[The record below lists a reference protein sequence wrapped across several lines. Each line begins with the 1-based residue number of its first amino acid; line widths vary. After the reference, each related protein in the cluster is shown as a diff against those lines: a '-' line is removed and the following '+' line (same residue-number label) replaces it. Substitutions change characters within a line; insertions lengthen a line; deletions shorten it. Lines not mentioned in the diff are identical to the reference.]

1 MASSIAHQA
10 VPGKRPPRETLVSAR
25 LCTAGE
31 GMVESGAMATLL
43 TGNESIARGAFE
55 GGVTAAF
62 GYPGTPSTEI
72 LENLAKYKD
81 HGVYAE
87 WSPNE
92 KVALEAA
99 AGASISGARTL
110 VTMKLVGLN
119 VAADPLMTLS
129 YIGVVGGMVVV
140 VADDPG
146 QDSSQ
151 TEQDTR
157 HYARL
162 AKVPCLEPADAA
174 EARDFVV
181 RGFEL
186 SEKWRCPVILR
197 TTTCVAHS
205 RALVEEREPR
215 PRNET
220 KFTPDLKQFVP
231 LPIFGRVLRRK
242 VEERLDAQAAE
253 AAASDLNSVIRRPGR
268 ALGIVSHGVTALHAA
283 EVFSDASVLKI
294 GWGWPFPDALL
305 RDFAAS
311 VDRLLVVEEG
321 DPILEEHIRSL
332 GIACD
337 GKGVV
342 PRCGELTPA
351 VLYGVRRALFP
362 ELALPPLPAPVPEA
376 ADLPARP
383 PMLCPGCPH
392 RGLFLALTHFDV
404 IVTGDIG
411 CYSLGAFP
419 PLSRTDALLCMGAGF
434 TMAHGMQKAGEK
446 KPVVGVVGDS
456 TFFHSGITGLLDAVY
471 NKSAATFVVVD
482 NRITA
487 MTGHQDHPGTG
498 VTLLGEPTKA
508 ASIEGIARA
517 CGVERIRVVN
527 PYDQKETVEAL
538 REELAAP
545 EPSLVISR
553 APCPLHIRRP
563 LGPPRAI
570 DPTKCVGCKACL
582 KCGCPAIELAA
593 AGAVQGADAAR
604 PRPRINATMCN
615 GCGLCDQLCKFGAL
629 SATPRA

>member
-1 MASSIAHQA
+1 MKH
-10 VPGKRPPRETLVSAR
+10 
-25 LCTAGE
+25 
-31 GMVESGAMATLL
+31 LL
-43 TGNESIARGAFE
+43 TGNEAIARGAFE

-72 LENLAKYKD
+72 LENLALYKD
-81 HGVYAE
+81 RGVYAE

-99 AGASISGARTL
+99 AGASIAGARTL

-129 YIGVVGGMVVV
+129 YVGVRGGMVIV

-162 AKVPCLEPADAA
+162 AKVPCLEPGDAA

-181 RGFEL
+181 RGLEL

-220 KFTPDLKQFVP
+220 RFERDVPQFVP
-231 LPIFGRVLRRK
+231 LPVYGRVLRRK

-253 AAASDLNSVIRRPGR
+253 AAASDLNAVIRRPGR
-268 ALGIVSHGVTALHAA
+268 AFGIVSHGVTALHAA
-283 EVFSDASVLKI
+283 EVFPDASVLKI

-305 RDFAAS
+305 RAFAAS
-311 VDRLLVVEEG
+311 VDRLLVVDEG
-321 DPILEEHIRSL
+321 DPVLEEHVRSL
-332 GIACD
+332 GLACD
-337 GKGVV
+337 GKNVV

-351 VLYGVRRALFP
+351 RLHEVRRALFP
-362 ELALPPLPAPVPEA
+362 ELGLPPLPGPVPEA

-383 PMLCPGCPH
+383 PTLCPGCPH
-392 RGLFLALTHFDV
+392 RGLFLALTRFDV

-419 PLSRTDALLCMGAGF
+419 PLSRTDTILCMGAGF

-446 KPVVGVVGDS
+446 KPVVGIVGDS

-498 VTLLGEPTKA
+498 VTLLGEETKA

-527 PYDQKETVEAL
+527 PYDQAQTVEVL
-538 REELAAP
+538 KEEIAAP

-553 APCPLHIRRP
+553 APCPLHVKKR
-563 LGPPRAI
+563 LGPARTI
-570 DPTKCVGCKACL
+570 DPARCVGCKVCL
-582 KCGCPAIELAA
+582 KCGCPALELQPD
-593 AGAVQGADAAR
+593 GR
-604 PRPRINATMCN
+604 PRVNPVTCI
-615 GCGLCDQLCKFGAL
+615 GCGLCDQLCRFGAL
-629 SATPRA
+629 APAAGS

>member
-1 MASSIAHQA
+1 M
-10 VPGKRPPRETLVSAR
+10 KK
-25 LCTAGE
+25 
-31 GMVESGAMATLL
+31 LL
-43 TGNESIARGAFE
+43 SGNEAIARGAFE
-55 GGVTAAF
+55 SGVTAAF

-72 LENLAKYKD
+72 LEKLAEFKD
-81 HGVYAE
+81 SGVYAE

-99 AGASISGARTL
+99 AGASIAGARTL

-129 YIGVVGGMVVV
+129 YVGVRGGMVVV

-162 AKVPCLEPADAA
+162 AKIPCIEPADAG
-174 EARDFVV
+174 EARDFTAMA
-181 RGFEL
+181 FDL

-197 TTTCVAHS
+197 TTTCVSHS
-205 RALVEEREPR
+205 RSLVDEREAR

-220 KFTPDLKQFVP
+220 RFEKDLKQFVP
-231 LPIFGRVLRRK
+231 LPIYGRVLRRK
-242 VEERLDAQAAE
+242 VEERLDGQAAE
-253 AAASDLNSVIRRPGR
+253 AAASSFNRTIRRGN

-283 EVFSDASVLKI
+283 EIFSDASILKI
-294 GWGWPFPDALL
+294 GWGFPFPDNLL
-305 RDFAAS
+305 RKFASS
-311 VDRLLVVEEG
+311 VERLLVIDEG

-337 GKGVV
+337 GKNFV

-351 VLYGVRRALFP
+351 VLHDVRRTMFP
-362 ELALPPLPAPVPEA
+362 ELGLEPLPATIAEA
-376 ADLPARP
+376 TDLPARP
-383 PMLCPGCPH
+383 PMLCAGCPH
-392 RGLFLALTHFDV
+392 RGLFLALSHFDV
-404 IVTGDIG
+404 VTTGDIG

-419 PLSRTDALLCMGAGF
+419 PLSRTDTLLCMGAGF
-434 TMAHGMQKAGEK
+434 TMAHGMRKAGEK
-446 KPVVGVVGDS
+446 KPIVGIVGDS

-471 NKSAATFVVVD
+471 NKSDATFIVVD

-498 VTLLGEPTKA
+498 TTLLGEETKA
-508 ASIEGIARA
+508 ASIEAFARA

-527 PYDQKETVEAL
+527 PYNQAETVAVIG
-538 REELAAP
+538 EELAAP

-553 APCPLHIRRP
+553 APCPLHIKRM
-563 LGPPRAI
+563 LGAPRVVDNA
-570 DPTKCVGCKACL
+570 KCISCKACL
-582 KCGCPAIELAA
+582 KCGCPAIGWDGKAKI
-593 AGAVQGADAAR
+593 DAAQ
-604 PRPRINATMCN
+604 CN
-615 GCGLCDQLCKFGAL
+615 GCGLCDQLCRKGAI
-629 SATPRA
+629 SPGQSQS

>member
-1 MASSIAHQA
+1 M
-10 VPGKRPPRETLVSAR
+10 KK
-25 LCTAGE
+25 
-31 GMVESGAMATLL
+31 LL
-43 TGNESIARGAFE
+43 SGNEAIARGAFE
-55 GGVTAAF
+55 GGVTAGF

-72 LENLAKYKD
+72 LENLALYGPQ
-81 HGVYAE
+81 GVYAE

-99 AGASISGARTL
+99 AGASIAGARTL

-162 AKVPCLEPADAA
+162 AKVPVLEPADAA

-186 SEKWRCPVILR
+186 SEAYGCPVLLR
-197 TTTCVAHS
+197 TTTCVGHS
-205 RALVEEREPR
+205 RRLVEEREPR
-215 PRNET
+215 PRNT
-220 KFTPDLKQFVP
+220 VSFRPNVPRFVP
-231 LPIFGRVLRRK
+231 IPLYGRKLRVQ
-242 VEERLDAQAAE
+242 VEERLDRQAAD
-253 AAASDLNSVIRRPGR
+253 AAGSGLNAVLPGASR
-268 ALGIVSHGVTALHAA
+268 ALGIVSHGVTALHCR
-283 EVFSDASVLKI
+283 EQFPDAPLLKI
-294 GWGWPFPDALL
+294 GWGFPFPDALF
-305 RDFAAS
+305 RSFAAS
-311 VDRLLVVEEG
+311 VDRLLVIEEG
-321 DPILEEHIRSL
+321 DPILEERILSL
-332 GIACD
+332 GIPCE
-337 GKGVV
+337 GKRTGLV
-342 PRCGELTPA
+342 PRCGEITPA
-351 VLYGVRRALFP
+351 RIHAIRQRLFGRDAVP
-362 ELALPPLPAPVPEA
+362 DLPSPVPEA
-376 ADLPARP
+376 ADLPGRP

-411 CYSLGAFP
+411 CYSLGVFP
-419 PLSRTDALLCMGAGF
+419 PLSRTDVLLCMGAGF

-446 KPVVGVVGDS
+446 KKVVGIVGDS
-456 TFFHSGITGLLDAVY
+456 TFFHSGITGLLDVVY
-471 NKSAATFVVVD
+471 NKGSSTLIVVD

-508 ASIEGIARA
+508 ASIEAIARA

-527 PYDQKETVEAL
+527 PYDQAETVAAL
-538 REELAAP
+538 REEIASD

-553 APCPLHIRRP
+553 APCPLHIKRR
-563 LGPPRAI
+563 LGPARAI
-570 DPTKCVGCKACL
+570 DPAKCRACKACL
-582 KCGCPAIELAA
+582 RCGCPAIEV
-593 AGAVQGADAAR
+593 GENG
-604 PRPRINATMCN
+604 RPRINPAACN
-615 GCGLCDQLCKFGAL
+615 GCGLCDQLCRFGAIAAPD
-629 SATPRA
+629 SPPPSTTPPA

>member
-1 MASSIAHQA
+1 MKH
-10 VPGKRPPRETLVSAR
+10 LF
-25 LCTAGE
+25 
-31 GMVESGAMATLL
+31 
-43 TGNESIARGAFE
+43 TGNEAIARGAYE

-72 LENLAKYKD
+72 LENLARYKGQ
-81 HGVYAE
+81 GVYAE

-99 AGASISGARTL
+99 AGASIAGARTL

-129 YIGVVGGMVVV
+129 YVGVRGGMVIV

-181 RGFEL
+181 KGFDL
-186 SEKWRCPVILR
+186 SEKWRCPVIVR

-220 KFTPDLKQFVP
+220 RFERDVPQFVP
-231 LPIFGRVLRRK
+231 LPVYGRVLRRK
-242 VEERLDAQAAE
+242 VEERVGAQAAE
-253 AAASDLNSVIRRPGR
+253 AATSEFNTAIRRPGR
-268 ALGIVSHGVTALHAA
+268 TFGIVSHGVTALHAA
-283 EVFSDASVLKI
+283 EVFPDASVLKI

-311 VDRLLVVEEG
+311 VDRLLVIDEG
-321 DPILEEHIRSL
+321 DPILEERVRAL
-332 GIACD
+332 GVACE
-337 GKGVV
+337 GKNVV

-351 VLYGVRRALFP
+351 RLYEVRRALFP
-362 ELALPPLPAPVPEA
+362 ELALPPAPAPVPEA

-383 PMLCPGCPH
+383 PTLCPGCPH

-419 PLSRTDALLCMGAGF
+419 PLSRTDTILCMGAGF
-434 TMAHGMQKAGEK
+434 TMAHGMRKAGEK

-456 TFFHSGITGLLDAVY
+456 TFFHSGITGILDAVY
-471 NKSAATFVVVD
+471 NKSDATFVVVD

-498 VTLLGEPTKA
+498 VTLLGEETKA

-527 PYDQKETVEAL
+527 PYDQAQTVAVLKEEIAT
-538 REELAAP
+538 P

-553 APCPLHIRRP
+553 APCPLHLKKR
-563 LGPPRAI
+563 LGPARAI
-570 DPTKCVGCKACL
+570 DPAKCVGCRACL
-582 KCGCPAIELAA
+582 QCGCPALELAA
-593 AGAVQGADAAR
+593 SGGAGESGSGAPAR
-604 PRPRINATMCN
+604 PRVNPVSCI
-615 GCGLCDQLCKFGAL
+615 GCGLCDQLCRFGAL
-629 SATPRA
+629 RAGTRASSAAGL

>member
-1 MASSIAHQA
+1 M
-10 VPGKRPPRETLVSAR
+10 KR
-25 LCTAGE
+25 
-31 GMVESGAMATLL
+31 LL
-43 TGNESIARGAFE
+43 TGNEAIARGAYE

-72 LENLAKYKD
+72 LENLAKFKSS
-81 HGVYAE
+81 GLYAE

-99 AGASISGARTL
+99 AGASVAGARTL

-162 AKVPCLEPADAA
+162 AKIPCLEPADAN
-174 EARDFVV
+174 EARDFTV
-181 RGFEL
+181 RAFEL

-205 RALVEEREPR
+205 RALVEEREAR

-220 KFTPDLKQFVP
+220 RFTPDMKQFVP
-231 LPIFGRVLRRK
+231 LPVFGRVLRRK
-242 VEERLDAQAAE
+242 VEERLDDQAAE
-253 AAASDLNSVIRRPGR
+253 AAESDLNRTIRRGS
-268 ALGIVSHGVTALHAA
+268 ALGIVSHGVAALHAA
-283 EVFSDASVLKI
+283 ETFPDASILKI
-294 GWGWPFPDALL
+294 GWGFPFPDALL
-305 RDFAAS
+305 KKFAES
-311 VDRLLVVEEG
+311 VDKLLVVEEG
-321 DPILEEHIRSL
+321 DPILEEHIRAL
-332 GIACD
+332 GMECD
-337 GKGVV
+337 GKNVV
-342 PRCGELTPA
+342 PRCGEITPSI
-351 VLYGVRRALFP
+351 LYGIRRRLFP
-362 ELALPPLPAPVPEA
+362 ELGLPPLPEPVAEA

-392 RGLFLALTHFDV
+392 RGLFFALTHFDV

-419 PLSRTDALLCMGAGF
+419 PLARTDTILCMGAGF
-434 TMAHGMQKAGEK
+434 SMAHGMRQAGEK
-446 KPVVGVVGDS
+446 KPIVGIVGDS
-456 TFFHSGITGLLDAVY
+456 TFFHSGITALLDVVY
-471 NKSAATFVVVD
+471 NKGNVTLVVVD

-487 MTGHQDHPGTG
+487 MTGHQEHPGTG
-498 VTLLGEPTKA
+498 VTLMGDATKA
-508 ASIEGIARA
+508 ASIEAIARA
-517 CGVERIRVVN
+517 CGMERIRVVN
-527 PYDQKETVEAL
+527 PYNQAETVSVL
-538 REELAAP
+538 KEEIAAD

-553 APCPLHIRRP
+553 APCPLHVKKP
-563 LGPPRAI
+563 LGPARKI
-570 DPTKCVGCKACL
+570 DTAKCVGCKACL
-582 KCGCPAIELAA
+582 KCGCPAIAI
-593 AGAVQGADAAR
+593 GSDGRPVIDAVQ
-604 PRPRINATMCN
+604 CN

-629 SATPRA
+629 RGDIKE

>member
-1 MASSIAHQA
+1 MAH
-10 VPGKRPPRETLVSAR
+10 
-25 LCTAGE
+25 
-31 GMVESGAMATLL
+31 LL
-43 TGNESIARGAFE
+43 TGNEAIARGAYE

-72 LENLAKYKD
+72 LENLAKFKAG
-81 HGVYAE
+81 GVYAE

-99 AGASISGARTL
+99 AGASVAGARTL

-157 HYARL
+157 HFARL
-162 AKVPCLEPADAA
+162 AKVPCLEPADAN

-181 RGFEL
+181 QGFEL
-186 SEKWRCPVILR
+186 SEKWHCPVILR

-205 RALVEEREPR
+205 RALVENRAPR
-215 PRNET
+215 PRNVTRFE
-220 KFTPDLKQFVP
+220 KNVPQFVP
-231 LPIFGRVLRRK
+231 LPIYGRVLRRK

-253 AAASDLNSVIRRPGR
+253 AATSPFNRIIRRGD
-268 ALGIVSHGVTALHAA
+268 ALGIVSHGVAALHAA
-283 EVFSDASVLKI
+283 EIFPDASLLKI
-294 GWGWPFPDALL
+294 GWGFPFPDALL

-311 VDRLLVVEEG
+311 VKRLLVIEEG
-321 DPILEEHIRSL
+321 DPILEERIRSL
-332 GIACD
+332 GIKCD
-337 GKGVV
+337 GKNFV

-351 VLYGVRRALFP
+351 VLYDVKRAMFP
-362 ELALPPLPAPVPEA
+362 ELALPPLPSPVAEA

-392 RGLFLALTHFDV
+392 RGLFLALTRFDV

-419 PLSRTDALLCMGAGF
+419 PLSRTDTILCMGAGF
-434 TMAHGMQKAGEK
+434 SMAHGMQKAGEK
-446 KPVVGVVGDS
+446 KPVVGIVGDS
-456 TFFHSGITGLLDAVY
+456 TCFHSGITALLDVVY
-471 NKSAATFVVVD
+471 NKGNVTLVVVD

-487 MTGHQDHPGTG
+487 MTGHQEHPGTG
-498 VTLLGEPTKA
+498 VTLLGEETKA
-508 ASIEGIARA
+508 ASIEAVARA
-517 CGVERIRVVN
+517 CGMERIRVVN
-527 PYDQKETVEAL
+527 PYDQAATVDALKEEIEAD
-538 REELAAP
+538 

-553 APCPLHIRRP
+553 APCPLHIRKP
-563 LGPPRAI
+563 LGATRKI
-570 DPTKCVGCKACL
+570 DAAKCVGCKACL
-582 KCGCPAIELAA
+582 KCGCPAIAI
-593 AGAVQGADAAR
+593 GPDGRPFIDPVQ
-604 PRPRINATMCN
+604 CN
-615 GCGLCDQLCKFGAL
+615 GCGLCDQLCRCGAIK
-629 SATPRA
+629 A

>member
-1 MASSIAHQA
+1 MKH
-10 VPGKRPPRETLVSAR
+10 
-25 LCTAGE
+25 
-31 GMVESGAMATLL
+31 LL
-43 TGNESIARGAFE
+43 TGNEAIARGAFE

-72 LENLAKYKD
+72 LENLAKFKD
-81 HGVYAE
+81 RGVYAE

-99 AGASISGARTL
+99 AGASVAGARTL

-129 YIGVVGGMVVV
+129 YVGVRGGMVVV

-181 RGFEL
+181 KGFEL

-220 KFTPDLKQFVP
+220 KFERDVPQFVP
-231 LPIFGRVLRRK
+231 LPVYGRVLRRK

-253 AAASDLNSVIRRPGR
+253 AASSDFNAVIRRPGR
-268 ALGIVSHGVTALHAA
+268 AFGIVSHGVTALHAA
-283 EVFSDASVLKI
+283 EVFPDASILKI

-321 DPILEEHIRSL
+321 DPILEERVRSL

-337 GKGVV
+337 GKNVV

-351 VLYGVRRALFP
+351 RLHDVRRALFP

-419 PLSRTDALLCMGAGF
+419 PLSRTDTILCMGAGF

-446 KPVVGVVGDS
+446 KPIVGVVGDS

-498 VTLLGEPTKA
+498 VTLLGEETKA

-517 CGVERIRVVN
+517 CGVERIRVVD
-527 PYDQKETVEAL
+527 PYDQKATVEAL
-538 REELAAP
+538 REEIAAP

-553 APCPLHIRRP
+553 APCPLHARKR
-563 LGPPRAI
+563 LGPARAI
-570 DPTKCVGCKACL
+570 DPAKCVGCKACL
-582 KCGCPAIELAA
+582 KCGCPSLELRD
-593 AGAVQGADAAR
+593 GGR
-604 PRPRINATMCN
+604 PSVNATTCI
-615 GCGLCDQLCKFGAL
+615 GCGLCDQLCRFGAL
-629 SATPRA
+629 VVSG

>member
-1 MASSIAHQA
+1 MKH
-10 VPGKRPPRETLVSAR
+10 
-25 LCTAGE
+25 
-31 GMVESGAMATLL
+31 LL
-43 TGNESIARGAFE
+43 TGNEAIARGAFE

-72 LENLAKYKD
+72 LEALAAYKD
-81 HGVYAE
+81 RGVYAE

-99 AGASISGARTL
+99 AGASIAGARTL

-129 YIGVVGGMVVV
+129 YVGVRGGMVVV

-162 AKVPCLEPADAA
+162 AKIPCLEPADAA
-174 EARDFVV
+174 EARDFVAK
-181 RGFEL
+181 GFEL
-186 SEKWRCPVILR
+186 SETWRCPVILR

-220 KFTPDLKQFVP
+220 RFERDVPQFVP
-231 LPIFGRVLRRK
+231 LPVYGRVLRRK
-242 VEERLDAQAAE
+242 VEERLAAQAA
-253 AAASDLNSVIRRPGR
+253 AAATSDFNAVIRRPGR
-268 ALGIVSHGVTALHAA
+268 AFGIVSHGVAALHAA
-283 EVFSDASVLKI
+283 EVFPDASVLKI
-294 GWGWPFPDALL
+294 GWGWPFPDTLL
-305 RDFAAS
+305 RGFAES
-311 VDRLLVVEEG
+311 VDRLLVVDEG

-337 GKGVV
+337 GKNVV

-351 VLYGVRRALFP
+351 VLHEVRRALFP
-362 ELALPPLPAPVPEA
+362 GLGLPPLPAPVAEA

-419 PLSRTDALLCMGAGF
+419 PLSRTDTILCMGAGF

-446 KPVVGVVGDS
+446 KPVVGIVGDS

-471 NKSAATFVVVD
+471 NKGSATFVVVD

-487 MTGHQDHPGTG
+487 RTGHQDHPGTG
-498 VTLLGEPTKA
+498 VTLLGETTKA

-527 PYDQKETVEAL
+527 PYDQAATVAAL
-538 REELAAP
+538 REEIAAP

-553 APCPLHIRRP
+553 APCPLHVKRR

-570 DPTKCVGCKACL
+570 DGSRCVGCKACL
-582 KCGCPAIELAA
+582 KCGCPAIELAS
-593 AGAVQGADAAR
+593 DAAPGAAR
-604 PRPRINATMCN
+604 KPKPRIDPSMCN
-615 GCGLCDQLCKFGAL
+615 GCGLCDQLCRFGAL
-629 SATPRA
+629 APAASRA

>member
-1 MASSIAHQA
+1 MK
-10 VPGKRPPRETLVSAR
+10 KR
-25 LCTAGE
+25 
-31 GMVESGAMATLL
+31 LL
-43 TGNESIARGAFE
+43 TGNEAIARGAFE

-81 HGVYAE
+81 EGVWAE

-99 AGASISGARTL
+99 AGASIAGARTL

-129 YIGVVGGMVVV
+129 YVGVAGGMVIV

-186 SEKWRCPVILR
+186 SEKYNCPVILR

-205 RALVEEREPR
+205 RALVEERPPR

-220 KFTPDLKQFVP
+220 RFVRDVPRFVP
-231 LPIFGRVLRRK
+231 LPLYGRVMRRK
-242 VEERLDAQAAE
+242 VEDRIDAQAAD
-253 AAASDLNSVIRRPGR
+253 AASSSFNTVIRRGS
-268 ALGIVSHGVTALHAA
+268 ALGIVSHGVAALHTA
-283 EVFSDASVLKI
+283 EVFPDASILKI
-294 GWGWPFPDALL
+294 GWGWPFPDALF
-305 RDFAAS
+305 RDFASS
-311 VDRLLVVEEG
+311 VDRVLVVDEG
-321 DPILEEHIRSL
+321 DPILEERLRSL

-337 GKGVV
+337 GKNYV
-342 PRCGELTPA
+342 PRCGEITPSR
-351 VLYGVRRALFP
+351 LHEVRRAMFP
-362 ELALPPLPAPVPEA
+362 ELGLAPLPAPVPEA
-376 ADLPARP
+376 ADIPARP

-392 RGLFLALTHFDV
+392 RGLFLALGNFDV

-419 PLSRTDALLCMGAGF
+419 PLSRTDTILCMGAGF
-434 TMAHGMQKAGEK
+434 TMAHGMRKAGEK
-446 KPVVGVVGDS
+446 KPVVGIVGDS
-456 TFFHSGITGLLDAVY
+456 TFFHSGITGLLDVVY
-471 NKSAATFVVVD
+471 NKSDVTLVVVD

-498 VTLLGEPTKA
+498 TTLLGETTKA

-527 PYDQKETVEAL
+527 PYDQKETVAAL
-538 REELAAP
+538 REEIAAP

-553 APCPLHIRRP
+553 APCPLHVRKPVGPLRRT
-563 LGPPRAI
+563 
-570 DPTKCVGCKACL
+570 DPAKCVGCKACL
-582 KCGCPAIELAA
+582 KCGCPALEIQPD
-593 AGAVQGADAAR
+593 GK
-604 PRPRINATMCN
+604 PRVNASVCN
-615 GCGLCDQLCKFGAL
+615 GCGICDQLCRFGAL
-629 SATPRA
+629 AAAPDAK

>member
-1 MASSIAHQA
+1 M
-10 VPGKRPPRETLVSAR
+10 KK
-25 LCTAGE
+25 
-31 GMVESGAMATLL
+31 LL
-43 TGNESIARGAFE
+43 TGNEAIARGAFE

-72 LENLAKYKD
+72 LEALAAYKD
-81 HGVYAE
+81 RGVYAE

-99 AGASISGARTL
+99 AGASIAGARTL

-205 RALVEEREPR
+205 RALVEERGPR
-215 PRNET
+215 ERSET
-220 KFTPDLKQFVP
+220 KFVPDLKQFVP
-231 LPIFGRVLRRK
+231 LPVFGRVLRRK

-253 AAASDLNSVIRRPGR
+253 AAASDLNAVVRRPGR

-283 EVFSDASVLKI
+283 EVFPDASVLKI

-305 RDFAAS
+305 REFAAS

-321 DPILEEHIRSL
+321 DPILEERIRSL

-337 GKGVV
+337 GKNVV

-351 VLYGVRRALFP
+351 SLHEVRRTLFP
-362 ELALPPLPAPVPEA
+362 ELGLPPLPAPVPEA

-446 KPVVGVVGDS
+446 RPIVGVVGDS

-471 NKSAATFVVVD
+471 NKSAATYVVLD

-498 VTLLGEPTKA
+498 VTLLGEETKA
-508 ASIEGIARA
+508 ASIEAIARA
-517 CGVERIRVVN
+517 CGVERIRVVD
-527 PYDQKETVEAL
+527 PYDQAGTVAAL

-553 APCPLHIRRP
+553 APCPLHTKKR

-570 DPTKCVGCKACL
+570 DPAKCVGCKSCL
-582 KCGCPAIELAA
+582 KCGCPALELD
-593 AGAVQGADAAR
+593 GASKR
-604 PRPRINATMCN
+604 PRVNATTCI
-615 GCGLCDQLCKFGAL
+615 GCGLCDQLCRFGAL
-629 SATPRA
+629 APSA

>member
-1 MASSIAHQA
+1 MKH
-10 VPGKRPPRETLVSAR
+10 
-25 LCTAGE
+25 
-31 GMVESGAMATLL
+31 LL
-43 TGNESIARGAFE
+43 TGNEAIARGAFE
-55 GGVTAAF
+55 GGMTAAF

-72 LENLAKYKD
+72 LENLAKFKD
-81 HGVYAE
+81 QGVYAE

-99 AGASISGARTL
+99 AGASVAGARTL

-129 YIGVVGGMVVV
+129 YVGVRGGMVVV

-181 RGFEL
+181 KGFEL

-220 KFTPDLKQFVP
+220 KFERDVPQFVP
-231 LPIFGRVLRRK
+231 LPVYGRVLRRK

-253 AAASDLNSVIRRPGR
+253 AASSDFNSVIRRPGR
-268 ALGIVSHGVTALHAA
+268 AFGIVSHGVTALHAA
-283 EVFSDASVLKI
+283 EVFPDASILKI
-294 GWGWPFPDALL
+294 GWGWPFPAALL

-321 DPILEEHIRSL
+321 DPILEERVRSL

-337 GKGVV
+337 GKNVV

-351 VLYGVRRALFP
+351 RLHDVRRALFP

-419 PLSRTDALLCMGAGF
+419 PLSRTDTILCMGAGF

-446 KPVVGVVGDS
+446 KPIVGVVGDS

-498 VTLLGEPTKA
+498 VTLLGEETKA

-517 CGVERIRVVN
+517 CGVERIRVVD
-527 PYDQKETVEAL
+527 PYDQKATVEAL
-538 REELAAP
+538 REEIAAP

-553 APCPLHIRRP
+553 APCPLHVKKR
-563 LGPPRAI
+563 LGPARAI
-570 DPTKCVGCKACL
+570 DPAKCVGCKACL
-582 KCGCPAIELAA
+582 KCGCPSLELRD
-593 AGAVQGADAAR
+593 GGR
-604 PRPRINATMCN
+604 PSVNATTCI
-615 GCGLCDQLCKFGAL
+615 GCGLCDQLCRFGAL
-629 SATPRA
+629 VVSG